1 MNLHSLTKTVDK
13 KKKRL
18 GRGAGSGRGQKSGRG
33 TTRHQTAREKV
44 PLYFEGGQGK
54 FVKRFPLLRGKG
66 KNKSVRE
73 IIVLRSAELN
83 IFEDNTEITN
93 EVLVKAGLMNAKD
106 LKKPVKVILNGDIK
120 KKLTVAISVTAGV
133 KKAIEQLGGT
143 VQEI

>member
-1 MNLHSLTKTVDK
+1 MNLHSLSKTVDK

-44 PLYFEGGQGK
+44 PLAFEGGQGR
-54 FVKRFPLLRGKG
+54 FVKRFPLLRGKT
-66 KNKSVRE
+66 KNKSVRT
-73 IIVLRSAELN
+73 IIVVRSSALN
-83 IFEDNTEITN
+83 KFDENTVVNN
-93 EVLVKAGLMNAKD
+93 EALVKAGLMNAKD
-106 LKKPVKVILNGDIK
+106 IKKSAKVILNGEIT

-133 KKAIEQLGGT
+133 KKAIEQVGGS

>member
-1 MNLHSLTKTVDK
+1 MNLHSLSKTVDK

-44 PLYFEGGQGK
+44 PLAFEGGQGR

-66 KNKSVRE
+66 KNKSIKKVLEVRT
-73 IIVLRSAELN
+73 STLN
-83 IFEDNTEITN
+83 MFEEASVVNN
-93 EVLVKAGLMNAKD
+93 EALVKAGIMNVKD
-106 LKKPVKVILNGDIK
+106 MKKPVKVILNGELT
-120 KKLTVAISVTAGV
+120 KKLTVAIPVTAGAR
-133 KKAIEQLGGT
+133 KAIEQLGGT